1 MGLNIFD
8 YIKWNGDMNILA
20 YRHPKAN
27 LGKYTKLQVTDAQE
41 AVVVVNGES
50 MQKFGPGTHELDSP
64 NVPEPNLIRTCLLS
78 RQYVRLVRCW

>member
-64 NVPEPNLIRTCLLS
+64 NVPVLKAF
-78 RQYVRLVRCW
+78 YVRARRPASR

>member
-50 MQKFGPGTHELDSP
+50 MQKFGPILTRFRFGLCKRSTA
-64 NVPEPNLIRTCLLS
+64 
-78 RQYVRLVRCW
+78 